1 VRFIVFGAGAV
12 GGVMGARLGL
22 AGSDVVLI
30 ARGGHAAAIRQDGLV
45 LESPEGTQTV
55 PLPVAESPA
64 EVAFQPGDVVLLT
77 VKSQDTAGALGALAA
92 AAPPTLPVVCYQNG
106 VENERLALRL
116 FSDVYAGV
124 VMSPTAHLVPGVVQA
139 FSSPCPGI
147 FDLGRYPTGS
157 DDVAEGVARALA
169 AAGFEAV
176 ARPDIMRWKYSKLL
190 MNLGN
195 VVEAACGPVAGDALD
210 AVLRARAEG
219 QAVLAAAGID
229 AASDDE
235 DAERRGTLVNMRPVG
250 GERRGGGSTWQS
262 LARGSGS
269 VETPYLNGE
278 IVLLGRLHGVP
289 TPVNEVLL
297 ALGFELA
304 RTGAQAGSL
313 AAADLLAR
321 LP

>member
-1 VRFIVFGAGAV
+1 MRFIVFGAGAV

-30 ARGGHAAAIRQDGLV
+30 TRGAHAAEIRRSGLV
-45 LESPEGTQTV
+45 LESPEGSQVV
-55 PLPVAESPA
+55 PLPVVESPA
-64 EVAFQPGDVVLLT
+64 ELSFGADDVVLLT
-77 VKSQDTAGALGALAA
+77 VKSQDTAGALDALAA
-92 AAPPTLPVVCYQNG
+92 AAPASLPVVSYQNG

-116 FSDVYAGV
+116 FPHVYAGV

-147 FDLGRYPTGS
+147 FDLGRYPSGS
-157 DDVAEGVARALA
+157 DDVAGAVAAELV

-176 ARPDIMRWKYSKLL
+176 ARPDIMRWKYAKLL

-195 VVEAACGPVAGDALD
+195 VVEAACGPVAGDGLE

-229 AASDDE
+229 AASD
-235 DAERRGTLVNMRPVG
+235 AERRGALVNMRPVG

-262 LARGSGS
+262 LARGGS
-269 VETPYLNGE
+269 METPYLNGE
-278 IVLLGRLHGVP
+278 IVLLGRVHGVP
-289 TPVNEVLL
+289 TPVNEALL

-304 RTGAQAGSL
+304 RTGAPPGSL
-313 AAADLLAR
+313 DPADLLAR